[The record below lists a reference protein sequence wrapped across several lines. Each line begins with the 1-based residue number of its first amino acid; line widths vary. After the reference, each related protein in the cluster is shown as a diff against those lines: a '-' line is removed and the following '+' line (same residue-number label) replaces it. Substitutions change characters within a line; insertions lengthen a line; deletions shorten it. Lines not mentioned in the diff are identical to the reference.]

1 MNPDLIIEKIKKR
14 AIEIT
19 IALFAGVFG
28 YSVSFL

>member
-14 AIEIT
+14 AIDCL